1 MIDAN
6 TKTFIDTQNTAYLFL
21 AKKHTEGEMHKLLVA
36 TEKILV
42 DWKSEIVQTLAA
54 QAEEIQQKIKAG
66 DSAMQTPCLAS
77 DTCTVHDSDY
87 PVGSIISV
95 SVICSAEEGNS
106 LFTEN
111 GPRVNTILNNVYIR
125 SGKDA
130 NTQQAFHWADGN
142 EIQSEFYAKLPGEW
156 RSRGVCG
163 NFNGSVVSCKYYLA
177 QRTA

>member
-1 MIDAN
+1 MIDHN
-6 TKTFIDTQNTAYLFL
+6 IQSFVEEQNQAYLFQ
-21 AKKHTEGEMHKLLVA
+21 AKKNTETEISNSHKEI
-36 TEKILV
+36 EKILTS
-42 DWKSEIVQTLAA
+42 WKKEIDIFMNNLSLEAKQHTNNSLLGVQ
-54 QAEEIQQKIKAG
+54 I
-66 DSAMQTPCLAS
+66 PCLAE
-77 DTCTVHDSDY
+77 DICTTNDSDY

-95 SVICSAEEGNS
+95 SVVCSIEEGNS
-106 LFTEN
+106 IFMEK

-142 EIQSEFYAKLPGEW
+142 EIQSEFYAKLPGVW

>member
-1 MIDAN
+1 MIDR
-6 TKTFIDTQNTAYLFL
+6 TPEYISYLFE
-21 AKKHTEGEMHKLLVA
+21 AKKHTEGEMHKLLTT

-42 DWKSEIVQTLAA
+42 DWKSEILQIITTQADQT
-54 QAEEIQQKIKAG
+54 QQSIKAG
-66 DSAMQTPCLAS
+66 DSAAQTPCLAS

-106 LFTEN
+106 LFAEN

-142 EIQSEFYAKLPGEW
+142 EIQSEFYAKLPGVW

>member
-1 MIDAN
+1 MIDR
-6 TKTFIDTQNTAYLFL
+6 TSEYISYLFE
-21 AKKHTEGEMHKLLVA
+21 AKKHTEGEIHKLLIT

-42 DWKSEIVQTLAA
+42 DWKSEILQIITTQTD
-54 QAEEIQQKIKAG
+54 QTKQKIKAG
-66 DSAMQTPCLAS
+66 DSAAQTPCLAS
-77 DTCTVHDSDY
+77 DTCTVNDSDY

-95 SVICSAEEGNS
+95 SVVCSAESGNS

-142 EIQSEFYAKLPGEW
+142 EIQSEFYAKLPGVW